1 MWYYEFVEIGECGF
15 SCKASIIKVE
25 FLNSPP
31 VRFGVVKRFSDFRSV
46 HEKEAKLA
54 KKIAP
59 LHPSFVGCYGYFR
72 RDSEYNIVMELCS
85 KGSVMDEIKRRSEN
99 QEFWSEEALLVISLK
114 LFEAMAALHEA
125 NLIHGDLK
133 PHNLFVT
140 EHNEVKIGDF
150 GSGKWSA
157 STFEKGTVRGTLAY
171 FPPEL
176 VKAFFENRN
185 YLKMRLWSVDVWCM
199 GRTLYEMAVLTKI
212 RNLNIEDQKQLDDEL
227 MRTLKER
234 TNYSEAFCELLVN
247 MHRVAPSDRPRF
259 SALISELRR
268 VQSIVSDL
276 AYGETEAEEIPIFE
290 HIHINKKVVLD
301 SLDFISLP
309 CSHSLELNCLENHLR
324 RRASLDTL
332 QCTQCQR
339 CVSYT
344 YLKGLTNSK
353 IDNWLE
359 AHFAVK
365 MKSRCPGC
373 QKEHSV
379 RQLDRVYLSVPLTCS
394 CSTSFCS
401 LCFRSP
407 PHRFMCRYVKR
418 LT

>member
-1 MWYYEFVEIGECGF
+1 MRC
-15 SCKASIIKVE
+15 
-25 FLNSPP
+25 
-31 VRFGVVKRFSDFRSV
+31 V
-46 HEKEAKLA
+46 HDKEAKLA
-54 KKIAP
+54 EKIA
-59 LHPSFVGCYGYFR
+59 LLRY
-72 RDSEYNIVMELCS
+72 SEYNIVMELCS

-99 QEFWSEEALLVISLK
+99 QEFWSEEALLDISLK
-114 LFEAMAALHEA
+114 LFEAMAALHKA

-150 GSGKWSA
+150 CSGKWYEPS
-157 STFEKGTVRGTLAY
+157 FEEGTIRGTRAY

-176 VKAFFENRN
+176 VKAYFERRSRH
-185 YLKMRLWSVDVWCM
+185 KMMRADVWCM
-199 GRTLYEMAVLTKI
+199 GRTLYEMAVLAKI
-212 RNLNIEDQKQLDDEL
+212 RNLNIEDQEQLDDAL
-227 MRTLKER
+227 IRTFKEK
-234 TNYSEAFCELLVN
+234 TNYSNAFCELLVK
-247 MHRVAPSDRPRF
+247 MHRILPAERPRF
-259 SALISELRR
+259 SELIPDLRR
-268 VQSIVSDL
+268 VQSKVLDL
-276 AYGETEAEEIPIFE
+276 AALDFCEQNLFLIGEERNMYIEPIIESYNEETEEENQPYNYTLADSSTSVKTERRDCI
-290 HIHINKKVVLD
+290 KKIAPSHTSNT

-379 RQLDRVYLSVPLTCS
+379 KQLDRVYLSVPVACS

-407 PHRFMCRYVKR
+407 PHRFTCGHIKR